1 MELQKLC
8 DGYYIVEN
16 GKCVYKS
23 KSKQQ
28 IRNYITDMSNII
40 SHDKQKLLNQLYLEG

>member
-8 DGYYIVEN
+8 DGYYVVEN

-23 KSKQQ
+23 KSKKLV
-28 IRNYITDMSNII
+28 RNFII
-40 SHDKQKLLNQLYLEG
+40 NNKAWNCIDKQILLDQLYLEA